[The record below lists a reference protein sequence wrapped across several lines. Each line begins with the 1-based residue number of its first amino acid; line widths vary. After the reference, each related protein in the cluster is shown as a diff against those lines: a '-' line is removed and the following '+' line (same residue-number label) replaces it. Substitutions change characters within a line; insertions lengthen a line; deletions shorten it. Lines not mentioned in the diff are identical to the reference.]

1 MAEPT
6 YLKPGVVL
14 QDRYE
19 IADEIG
25 RGGFSIVYRA
35 RDRGVGA
42 DVAIKLL
49 VPPPAAAR
57 LARERLRR
65 EVQAVRQLSHPN
77 IVAVYDV
84 VDDGPWSFVVM
95 EYVPG
100 PDLAVRV
107 RQRGPLAP
115 DAAARLGRDVTAALA
130 AAHRR
135 GILHRDVKPQNIL
148 LAPDGRAR
156 LTDFGSARL
165 AGQETVTQTGG
176 LVGTVD
182 YAAPEQLAGDRGDA
196 RVDEYALGVTLYYA
210 LTGELPARVAS
221 RGGAD
226 AGRDGHHPRR
236 RRPDVPG
243 WLDDVVGR
251 ATMPDPGDRFP
262 AIELVAEALERG
274 DEGVGAGAAALSLG
288 RARCVLCRAPEP
300 FGIGVCPRCAGRA
313 GGGDDVLVFLERTTP
328 GPARRAVREALDE
341 RIGGAASAA
350 GRDAAAAGERPLLRV
365 PAEAGDR
372 VWELLEAQ
380 GLPSRMESR
389 TASWRAAVPLPIAA
403 LAGVV
408 VVVGAAAGLV
418 GATPVLL
425 VTSPAVAAG
434 LVTLAVALRRAPV
447 WNPSSYRRSP
457 LPMAAERAAV
467 RALAALP
474 VGAARELLIDLL
486 RRADA
491 VTMLGPNA
499 SQLEQLVIAACDA
512 ARDLAA
518 LEQHLGAFDARRDRL
533 ADAPPGWLD
542 ALSRCERGR
551 DLLTQR
557 LLEASAALSRW
568 QAGSAQA
575 EGTDTLAELV
585 QDLGEEGRRQ
595 EAAARAVAELL
606 A

>member
-6 YLKPGVVL
+6 YLTPGVVL

-35 RDRGVGA
+35 RDRRVGA

-95 EYVPG
+95 EYVSG

-107 RQRGPLAP
+107 RQRGPLDP
-115 DAAARLGRDVTAALA
+115 DAAARLGREVSEALA

-182 YAAPEQLAGDRGDA
+182 YAAPEQLAGGRGDA
-196 RVDEYALGVTLYYA
+196 RADEYALGVTLYYA
-210 LTGELPARVAS
+210 LTGELPARVPS
-221 RGGAD
+221 RGGGD
-226 AGRDGHHPRR
+226 AGRDGHRPRR
-236 RRPDVPG
+236 RHPEVPV
-243 WLDDVVGR
+243 WLDHVVGR
-251 ATMPDPGDRFP
+251 ATMPDPDDRFP
-262 AIELVAEALERG
+262 AIAFVADALERG
-274 DEGVGAGAAALSLG
+274 AEGVEGGAAPAPADK
-288 RARCVLCRAPEP
+288 ARCVLCRAPEP
-300 FGIGVCPRCAGRA
+300 FGIGVCPRCARRA
-313 GGGDDVLVFLERTTP
+313 AGGDDVLVFLEWTTP
-328 GPARRAVREALDE
+328 GSARRAVRETLEE
-341 RIGGAASAA
+341 RIGTGVSAA
-350 GRDAAAAGERPLLRV
+350 GRDSAAAGQRPLLRV
-365 PAEAGDR
+365 PAEAGAR
-372 VWELLEAQ
+372 VVELLEVQ
-380 GLPSRMESR
+380 GLSARTESR
-389 TASWRAAVPLPIAA
+389 IASWRAAVPPPIMM

-408 VVVGAAAGLV
+408 AATGAAAAFV
-418 GATPVLL
+418 AATPVLL
-425 VTSPAVAAG
+425 VTSPAVAVG
-434 LVTLAVALRRAPV
+434 LMTLAVALGRTPV
-447 WNPSSYRRSP
+447 WNPPSSRRST
-457 LPMAAERAAV
+457 LPADGERAAV

-474 VGAARELLIDLL
+474 TGAARALLIDLL

-491 VTMLGPNA
+491 VTAAGDGANR
-499 SQLEQLVIAACDA
+499 LEQLVIAACDA

-518 LEQHLGAFDARRDRL
+518 LEQHLAAFDARRDRL

-551 DLLTQR
+551 DVLTQR
-557 LLEASAALSRW
+557 LLEASAALSGW
-568 QAGSAQA
+568 QAGTIAAKGA
-575 EGTDTLAELV
+575 EALGELV
-585 QDLGEEGRRQ
+585 RDMGEEGRRQ
-595 EAAARAVAELL
+595 EAASREVAELL

>member
-1 MAEPT
+1 MPSVCDPVHTGRAGSSPILSAYGPHPLPRWLRIPRRVRRGGARPPDAAARPPATPHGAGGQRHGAGVVLGAEAVLQRGGGRARPAGPPRPRDARRARVQRRVLRARWQDRARPGGDRALACRRPRHRRRHRVRSRPSRGRRGRRSLGRPHHGARGRVHPHPLYGPLPRRHVGIRPGPACARPDAPRVVSLVLQGGRRLERERAGRARAPAVAAAPVAEPT
-6 YLKPGVVL
+6 YLAPGVVL
-14 QDRYE
+14 RDRYE
-19 IADEIG
+19 IAQEIG
-25 RGGFSIVYRA
+25 RGGFSVVYRA
-35 RDRGVGA
+35 RDRSVGA

-65 EVQAVRQLSHPN
+65 EVQVVRQLSHPN

-84 VDDGPWSFVVM
+84 ADDGAWSFVVM

-107 RQRGPLAP
+107 RERGPL
-115 DAAARLGRDVTAALA
+115 DAAATALLGREVAAALE

-165 AGQETVTQTGG
+165 AGLETVTQTGG

-243 WLDDVVGR
+243 WIDDVVGR
-251 ATMPDPGDRFP
+251 ATMPDPDDRFP

-274 DEGVGAGAAALSLG
+274 DDGVGAGVAPLSGG

-350 GRDAAAAGERPLLRV
+350 
-365 PAEAGDR
+365 
-372 VWELLEAQ
+372 
-380 GLPSRMESR
+380 
-389 TASWRAAVPLPIAA
+389 
-403 LAGVV
+403 
-408 VVVGAAAGLV
+408 
-418 GATPVLL
+418 
-425 VTSPAVAAG
+425 
-434 LVTLAVALRRAPV
+434 
-447 WNPSSYRRSP
+447 
-457 LPMAAERAAV
+457 
-467 RALAALP
+467 
-474 VGAARELLIDLL
+474 
-486 RRADA
+486 
-491 VTMLGPNA
+491 
-499 SQLEQLVIAACDA
+499 
-512 ARDLAA
+512 
-518 LEQHLGAFDARRDRL
+518 
-533 ADAPPGWLD
+533 
-542 ALSRCERGR
+542 
-551 DLLTQR
+551 
-557 LLEASAALSRW
+557 
-568 QAGSAQA
+568 
-575 EGTDTLAELV
+575 
-585 QDLGEEGRRQ
+585 
-595 EAAARAVAELL
+595 
-606 A
+606 